1 MGVVATGEDK
11 KFGNLTGQD
20 GKKDTEEMKTI
31 AGTKVKFIPVEKVAG
46 FLDLSKE
53 EMEAGVSLLFKGK
66 TDLIGEKT
74 FYAAMKEQNTLTP
87 SMKASEL
94 ALSIEKAKVRS
105 MRTIRTLWKTIRSK
119 WLM

>member
-1 MGVVATGEDK
+1 
-11 KFGNLTGQD
+11 
-20 GKKDTEEMKTI
+20 MKTI

-94 ALSIEKAKVRS
+94 ASLSIEKAKVRS
-105 MRTIRTLWKTIRSK
+105 MRTIRTL
-119 WLM
+119 